1 MRKLLLGMLA
11 MTFFAGSAWAAS
23 MNVQVREVDVK
34 GSPNYLSSSV
44 GKLNYGAKVETGDEQ
59 DNWVRISQPSG
70 WIPKSSVTKHK
81 VDVNAEAKFSGR
93 SASHDETA
101 LAGKGF
107 NPQVEAEYKRQNPG
121 LVAAYSKVDW
131 LESQTIPLPALN
143 AFAAAGKL
151 GR

>member
-11 MTFFAGSAWAAS
+11 MSFIAGSAWAAS

-34 GSPNYLSSSV
+34 SSPNYMSASV

-59 DNWVRISQPSG
+59 GSWVRISQPSG
-70 WIPKSSVTKHK
+70 WIPQSAVTKHK
-81 VDVNAEAKFSGR
+81 VDVNADAKFSGKG
-93 SASHDETA
+93 ASRDEVA

-131 LESQTIPLPALN
+131 LENQTTSLPELN
-143 AFAAAGKL
+143 SFAAAGKL

>member
-1 MRKLLLGMLA
+1 MKKVLLGVLA
-11 MTFFAGSAWAAS
+11 IAFIAGSAWAAS
-23 MNVQVREVDVK
+23 MNVQLREVDVK
-34 GSPNYLSSSV
+34 SSPNYLSASV
-44 GKLNYGAKVETGDEQ
+44 GKLNYGAKVDTSEEQ

-70 WIPKSSVTKHK
+70 WVPKTSVTKHS
-81 VDVNAEAKFSGR
+81 VDMNADAKFSGR
-93 SASHDETA
+93 GASHDETA

-107 NPQVEAEYKRQNPG
+107 NPDVEAEYKRQNPG

-131 LESQTIPLPALN
+131 LESQKIPLPTLN